1 MSKPAQVEKLSKG
14 TFILVCLDGENTEDI
29 RRDHMFGHLD
39 HIEKYNDLYRVAGPL
54 KSDDGDFY
62 GSFFMVVA
70 DSEEEARSI
79 IKGDPYVTSGLFK
92 TITAYPFIPACG
104 QWMGGVTWDQD
115 VVRANMEQYS

>member
-1 MSKPAQVEKLSKG
+1 MNKPNKVEKLSNG
-14 TFILVCLDGENTEDI
+14 TFIMICLDGKDTEDL

-70 DSEEEARSI
+70 ENEEEARSI
-79 IKGDPYVTSGLFK
+79 VAGDPYVTCGLFE
-92 TITAYPFIPACG
+92 TISVYPFIPACG
-104 QWMGGVTWDQD
+104 QWMGGVTWDQG